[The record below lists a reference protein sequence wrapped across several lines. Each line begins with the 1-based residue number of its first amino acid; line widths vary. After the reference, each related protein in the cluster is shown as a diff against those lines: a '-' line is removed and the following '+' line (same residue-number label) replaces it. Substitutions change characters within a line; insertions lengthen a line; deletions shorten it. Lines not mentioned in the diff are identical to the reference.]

1 MERLRARELKAY
13 EDYILEVHDKYVTQG
28 FARTLALQGKHYDPS
43 FNMTEDEIIDV
54 MTLKGVKEQIAR
66 INYKYD
72 CLTGQSHY
80 WIGINSLPVQ
90 ETSDPSVLLPL
101 FQKMEQTIRRHKMF
115 KKGYLYCLEAHTN
128 EGFRPHIHLMIN
140 DTTPKQ
146 SRIIETL
153 AKSFNCEKHFI
164 QVKKFTDGV
173 LYPEHVKYLK
183 GEKQDSKIE
192 FVQNDEKILSQYN
205 IPKYLGTI

>member
-13 EDYILEVHDKYVTQG
+13 EDYILEVYDKYVTQG
-28 FARTLALQGKHYDPS
+28 LAAQLAKHPDMEMS
-43 FNMTEDEIIDV
+43 EEEIIHT
-54 MTLKGVKEQIAR
+54 MTIKGVKEQIAR

-72 CLTGQSHY
+72 CLSGPSHY
-80 WIGINSLPVQ
+80 WVGINPLPKTDDLDSSL
-90 ETSDPSVLLPL
+90 LLPL
-101 FQKMEQTIRRHKMF
+101 FSKMEQCVRRHKMF
-115 KKGYLYCLEAHTN
+115 KKGYLYCIEAHTN
-128 EGFRPHIHLMIN
+128 EGFRPHIHLLLS

-146 SRIIETL
+146 SRVIETL

-173 LYPEHVKYLK
+173 MYPEHIKYIK
-183 GEKQDSKIE
+183 GDKQESKE
-192 FVQNDEKILSQYN
+192 QFVQNDLKFLSEYN